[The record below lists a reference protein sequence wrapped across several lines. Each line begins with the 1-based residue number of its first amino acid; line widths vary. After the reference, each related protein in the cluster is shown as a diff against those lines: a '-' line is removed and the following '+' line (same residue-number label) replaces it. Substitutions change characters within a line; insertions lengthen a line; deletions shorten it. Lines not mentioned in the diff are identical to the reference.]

1 MTIQVSHESIT
12 MRDGFDARLLLSYG
26 RLSRSVP
33 RSVQVVEVGCS
44 TGVDLIH
51 QASLQPEVLFT
62 GVDGSEAAIKEAR
75 AAAAEK
81 GLGNI
86 EFQVADLSNLEGLE
100 VPELGYDAAYISGL
114 PTCAQGGLAGF
125 LENVA
130 STLAPHGLI
139 SVTLPGRRQHF
150 SKVIA
155 AIEGSAKRS
164 APLRERLEAARDQ
177 IDRLVQDD
185 PSCPDW
191 RRAALV
197 DDAEFVDR
205 YMGNTSAHLD
215 VAEVFRALESASL
228 GFIRWHDASAWNF
241 ESLGLDREELER
253 VRSLP
258 MAEQFRVV
266 EEHLSPE
273 TLSFVIG
280 KAENGPRERFDL
292 TKAGETHFMVHPE
305 ATFTI
310 DCRNYWG
317 STHYEGL
324 KVRRG
329 NEEPVAV
336 RPSPALTALFALRDQ
351 REPFSGLNLVET
363 MTAGGAELEE
373 ALMALH
379 QLVGLELIYRP
390 HEFDVAQFYSSLLRA
405 RASAAASE
413 HLDEGVIVTPSV
425 KRELDEIPQPL
436 PATPAAEESPSRM
449 IDEPLEAT
457 SDTKSGGTYE
467 S

>member
-26 RLSRSVP
+26 RLSRSIP
-33 RSVQVVEVGCS
+33 RSVQVIEVGCS

-51 QASLQPEVLFT
+51 QAALQPEVLFT
-62 GVDGSEAAIKEAR
+62 GVDGSEAAIAEAR
-75 AAAAEK
+75 NAAAER

-86 EFQVADLSNLEGLE
+86 EFQVADLSNLKGLS
-100 VPELGYDAAYISGL
+100 VPELGFDAAYISGL
-114 PTCAQGGLAGF
+114 PTSTRGDLAGF
-125 LENVA
+125 LERVS

-150 SKVIA
+150 SKVMD
-155 AIEGSAKRS
+155 AIDGSAKRS

-177 IDRLVQDD
+177 IDRLVQDE
-185 PSCPDW
+185 PSCSDW

-197 DDAEFVDR
+197 DDTEFVDR
-205 YMGNTSAHLD
+205 YMGNSAVHLD

-228 GFIRWHDASAWNF
+228 GFIRWHDAGAWNF
-241 ESLGLDREELER
+241 ESIGLGREDLER

-258 MAEQFRVV
+258 MPEQFRVV

-273 TLSFVIG
+273 SLSFVIG
-280 KAENGPRERFDL
+280 KAENGARERFDL

-305 ATFTI
+305 TTFTI

-363 MTAGGAELEE
+363 MTAEGASLED

-405 RASAAASE
+405 RADAAASE
-413 HLDEGVIVTPSV
+413 HLDEDLIVTPSA
-425 KRELDEIPQPL
+425 KPELDEVLQPL
-436 PATPAAEESPSRM
+436 PAAPVVEESPARM
-449 IDEPLEAT
+449 IDEPVEA
-457 SDTKSGGTYE
+457 SIDRNGGTYE
-467 S
+467 G